1 MLREAILSGSELGDQ
16 AKKLMDKGILI
27 PDEVIIKLVV
37 ERIGESDCDTGF
49 LFDGFPRTIPQA
61 IALNDESIDLLN
73 AKIAINYAEG
83 CDVSKRSDLFWYNGL
98 LIAF

>member
-37 ERIGESDCDTGF
+37 ERIG
-49 LFDGFPRTIPQA
+49 
-61 IALNDESIDLLN
+61 
-73 AKIAINYAEG
+73 
-83 CDVSKRSDLFWYNGL
+83 
-98 LIAF
+98 